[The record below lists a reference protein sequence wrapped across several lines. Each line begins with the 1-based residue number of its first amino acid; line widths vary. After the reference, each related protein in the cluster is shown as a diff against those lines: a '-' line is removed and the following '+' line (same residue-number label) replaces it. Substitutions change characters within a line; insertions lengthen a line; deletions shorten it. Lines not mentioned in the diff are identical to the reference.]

1 MSSIKVGFIGLGN
14 MGMAM
19 ARCFP
24 KKGFHTTVYDIRN
37 EAIDEMVAL
46 GAKGASS
53 CREVAEASDAIITMV
68 RDIKQTDEVIFGKD
82 GVWEGIKKGSTI
94 IISSSIGPKY
104 CHELYSKA
112 KKKGIK
118 VVDCAV
124 SDPSG
129 TAHYLEGELTL
140 MIGGDEVDV
149 KRCMPIF
156 EAMGKNIFH
165 LGEIGKGQAY
175 KLVNNMVA
183 MHVGGVT
190 RECVNLGLKMGLDAD
205 KMAEVMSV
213 SSGSTWMFQ
222 NQARVKKLG
231 IKMPAMRRPPDI
243 GTVGAGVPSERR
255 MPFELQMA
263 WEIADELG
271 VEMPVCKF
279 IDGLGK

>member
-1 MSSIKVGFIGLGN
+1 
-14 MGMAM
+14 
-19 ARCFP
+19 
-24 KKGFHTTVYDIRN
+24 
-37 EAIDEMVAL
+37 MVAL

-53 CREVAEASDAIITMV
+53 SREVASASDAIITMV

-82 GVWEGIKKGSTI
+82 GVWEGIKKGSII

-104 CHELYSKA
+104 CQELYARA
-112 KKKGIK
+112 KKKGVK
-118 VVDCAV
+118 VVDCGI

-140 MIGGDEVDV
+140 MIGGDEDDV
-149 KRCMPIF
+149 KRCWPIF

-183 MHVGGVT
+183 MHVGSIA
-190 RECVNLGLKMGLDAD
+190 RECLNLGLKMGLDTD

-231 IKMPAMRRPPDI
+231 IKMPAMRRPDI
-243 GTVGAGVPSERR
+243 GAAGTGPPSERR

-263 WEIADELG
+263 WEMADELG

-279 IDGLGK
+279 IDGLGR